1 MTYQEQKQRS
11 DEGRLFLPADERI
24 IQEQNEAVRDLWQ
37 LNQIPPFEQEK
48 REEMYKKVF
57 ARIGEGARLESPV
70 HANWGGKNVY
80 IGKNFY
86 SNFNLTLVDD
96 GKIFIGDNCMFAPN
110 VTIATA
116 GHPVDPDLRRQGLQY
131 NADVHIGDNVWLGA
145 GVLVMPGVTIGSN
158 TVIGAGSVVTRDI
171 PSGVVAVGNP
181 CRVLRQVGQRDK
193 EYYFKDRKVDL

>member
-70 HANWGGKNVY
+70 HASWGGKNVY

-131 NADVHIGDNVWLGA
+131 NADVHIGDNVWLGV